1 MSKVLNTNPV
11 KTALM
16 GLLCAAPIAAAAV
29 ALLPAPAEA
38 QRYSKRVENACKG
51 DYNRHCPHYKAR
63 TPQMTSCMQLAGRR
77 GNLSPRCIDALT
89 DAGMVPKKYRKKR

>member
-1 MSKVLNTNPV
+1 MSKVSQTRAV
-11 KTALM
+11 KTALL
-16 GLLCAAPIAAAAV
+16 GLICALPVAAATV
-29 ALLPAPAEA
+29 ALMPNEA
-38 QRYSKRVENACKG
+38 TAYSKRVENACKN

-63 TPQMTSCMQLAGRR
+63 TPQMRSCMQLAGRR

>member
-1 MSKVLNTNPV
+1 MSEVFRTNPL
-11 KTALM
+11 KTALL
-16 GLLCAAPIAAAAV
+16 GLLCAVPIAAATV
-29 ALLPAPAEA
+29 PLLPTSAEA

-77 GNLSPRCIDALT
+77 GNLSPRCINALV
-89 DAGMVPKKYRKKR
+89 DAGMVPKKYRKGR

>member
-1 MSKVLNTNPV
+1 MSKVSQSSAV

-16 GLLCAAPIAAAAV
+16 GILCAVPMAATAV
-29 ALLPAPAEA
+29 VLLPGDATA
-38 QRYSKRVENACKG
+38 YSKRVENACKG

-63 TPQMTSCMQLAGRR
+63 TPQMRSCMQLAGRR

-89 DAGMVPKKYRKKR
+89 DAGMVPKKYRKRR